1 MIRRSEIREAELP
14 RTATRT
20 LDHDNIVCTYRL
32 TTTRTFAGV
41 DGAGEAMY
49 DAEHDVELLSMT
61 LRFGEHPVDDAVLLM
76 PSEISD
82 DRLAAIE
89 EQIRKRLDD

>member
-1 MIRRSEIREAELP
+1 MIRRSEIAEAETP
-14 RTATRT
+14 TRVRRT
-20 LDHDNIVCTYRL
+20 LDLDSIICAYRL

-41 DGAGEAMY
+41 DGAGEALY
-49 DAEHDVELLSMT
+49 DEEREVELLSMV